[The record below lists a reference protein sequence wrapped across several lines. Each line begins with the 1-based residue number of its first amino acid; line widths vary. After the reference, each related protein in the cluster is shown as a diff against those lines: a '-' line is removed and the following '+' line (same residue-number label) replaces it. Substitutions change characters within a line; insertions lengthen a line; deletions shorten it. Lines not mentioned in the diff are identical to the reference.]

1 MRASKLRATTAEWS
15 SAYPWHFGG
24 SIPSVGPVIGVDH
37 LCGGAPFGIDPF
49 AWVNRGIAQNPN
61 IVIAG
66 APGNGKSALV
76 KQILWWLVGAFGCR
90 FVATDVKGEYTPLAR
105 ALGVPIL
112 DLHPGG
118 ETKVNPLQDPQ
129 GRLEFAHA
137 LAALCLERPLL
148 AVERAA
154 LSGTVRLLPDRPLVA
169 DLAAILRDMPAE
181 LCDELAMTRPAAL
194 DETKDLRFGFGELLN
209 GTHAGMFDGHTNVDL
224 ASSPSGFVVDVSGCG
239 TDDRTL
245 RFALLAGMRAV
256 DQLVGSSPG
265 HTLLVNDETWRL
277 AGNRDTVIWLQHS
290 FKLGRQRGQAN
301 IIVVHRL
308 AELGGQADGATGEI
322 ASRLVSDADT
332 HILFRQGDQH
342 DATDTVSR
350 LGVPTAAT
358 TILAR
363 LPKHRCLIDIRGQL
377 ALVDVVLSPSML
389 AISDTNRKMRTPR
402 SANER
407 STAQETRD
415 DGKG

>member
-1 MRASKLRATTAEWS
+1 MRTSKLRATTAEWS

-24 SIPSVGPVIGVDH
+24 SIPSVGPIVGVDH
-37 LCGGAPFGIDPF
+37 LSGGAPFGIDPF
-49 AWVNRGIAQNPN
+49 AWVNEGIAQNPN

-112 DLHPGG
+112 DLRPGG
-118 ETKVNPLQDPQ
+118 NTKVNPLEDPL

-154 LSGTVRLLPDRPLVA
+154 LSGTVRLLPDRPLVS
-169 DLAAILRDMPAE
+169 DLAAILREMPAA
-181 LCDELAMTRPAAL
+181 LCDELSMTRTSAL

-209 GTHAGMFDGHTNVDL
+209 GVHAGMFDGHTNVDL
-224 ASSPSGFVVDVSGCG
+224 AGSSSGFVVDVSGCG

-308 AELGGQADGATGEI
+308 AELGGQADGTTGEI

-342 DATDTVSR
+342 DAADTVTR

-363 LPKHRCLIDIRGQL
+363 LPPHRCLIDIRGQL
-377 ALVDVVLSPSML
+377 ALIDVMLSPSML
-389 AISDTNRKMRTPR
+389 AISDTNRTMRNGSDARTPGGLAAL
-402 SANER
+402 S
-407 STAQETRD
+407 Q
-415 DGKG
+415 

>member
-1 MRASKLRATTAEWS
+1 MRISKLRATTAEWS

-24 SIPSVGPVIGVDH
+24 SIPSVGPIVGVDH
-37 LCGGAPFGIDPF
+37 LSGGAPFGIDPF
-49 AWVNRGIAQNPN
+49 AWVNDGIAQNPN

-105 ALGVPIL
+105 VLGVPIL
-112 DLHPGG
+112 DLRPGG
-118 ETKVNPLQDPQ
+118 DTKVNPLEVPQ

-154 LSGTVRLLPDRPLVA
+154 LSGAVRLLPDRPLVS
-169 DLAAILRDMPAE
+169 DLAAILREM
-181 LCDELAMTRPAAL
+181 PAAL
-194 DETKDLRFGFGELLN
+194 CDDLAMPRDAALDDTKDLRFGFGELLH
-209 GTHAGMFDGHTNVDL
+209 GVHAGMFDGHTNIDL
-224 ASSPSGFVVDVSGCG
+224 AGSPSGFVVDVSGCG

-256 DQLVGSSPG
+256 DQLVGNTSG

-342 DATDTVSR
+342 DAVDTVTR
-350 LGVPTAAT
+350 LGLPGAAT
-358 TILAR
+358 SIVAR
-363 LPKHRCLIDIRGQL
+363 LPKHRCLVDIRGQL
-377 ALVDVVLSPSML
+377 ALIDVVLSPSVL
-389 AISDTNRKMRTPR
+389 AISDTNRGMRNSR
-402 SANER
+402 DCQQER
-407 STAQETRD
+407 RCAPVTAPN
-415 DGKG
+415 